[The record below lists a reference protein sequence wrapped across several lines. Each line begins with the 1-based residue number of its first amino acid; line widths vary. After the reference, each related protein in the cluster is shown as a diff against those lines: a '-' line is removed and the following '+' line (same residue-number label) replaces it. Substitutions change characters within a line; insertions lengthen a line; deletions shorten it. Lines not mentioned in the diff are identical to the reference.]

1 MIFLHYNPNTNDMSA
16 VVAIRNAIDMLQVSD
31 LEHLQDLRDS
41 FKLRESVLKTEH
53 KNAEKLRKKSDT
65 KRLTILK
72 KIQKIEPSFNY
83 DGQLDLQTYL
93 TDLKTK
99 AAEDAKY
106 QKKRDTLI
114 KKFTDK
120 FPTEICPN
128 DMTNDDLDAH
138 IKSKLDEQKK
148 YKAEKKKLD
157 SKALRDA
164 NLISKLSSE
173 ITTSIPDGA
182 SVDDLKTLIKQQKTS
197 AQEQK
202 RENANRAKFRKLHDA
217 IREQYPDAHISPIS
231 LDASSSELQ
240 LALEDARQK
249 RDNKKLFDKEQE
261 KKRKAQERA
270 DKKAADIRNK
280 LDQKTL
286 KAENKLNGVKG
297 TQKNAS
303 FQRFCSYIKLQLDN
317 GHIDQTDIDEA
328 GGKAKYNSKRWAEL
342 NSEQKNNPKS
352 PWNIPSH

>member
-1 MIFLHYNPNTNDMSA
+1 MSA
-16 VVAIRNAIDMLQVSD
+16 VIAIRNAIDMLQVSD
-31 LEHLQDLRDS
+31 LEHIAP
-41 FKLRESVLKTEH
+41 LREAFLQRETVLKTEH
-53 KNAEKLRKKSDT
+53 KNAEKLRKQSDA
-65 KRLTILK
+65 KRLTLLK
-72 KIQKIEPSFNY
+72 KIQKFEPSFNY
-83 DGQLDLQTYL
+83 DGQSDPDLHTYL
-93 TDLKTK
+93 TEIKTK